1 MEGSEVGMLEAHGT
15 GTSLGDPIEVQA
27 VAEALVAMPV
37 VNASLDGDNVV
48 HHEQVNLG
56 IAVALD
62 WGLIVPVIKQAERL
76 SVDELDAAIIDL
88 GLPEIDGISLIKQI
102 RAKGK
107 EFPVLILTA
116 RGDWQDKV
124 AGLDAGADDYVVKP
138 FQFEEIVARLNALL
152 RRAAGFSKP
161 KLEFGSLTL
170 NISTKRL
177 TVSEQIVDLTA
188 YEYKM
193 LEYLMMHPG
202 QVISKTELTEH
213 LYAQDYD
220 RDSNVLEVFVRRL
233 RQKLDPEQTLKPIE
247 FLP

>member
-1 MEGSEVGMLEAHGT
+1 MRLLIVEDESLLRQQLE
-15 GTSLGDPIEVQA
+15 Q
-27 VAEALVAMPV
+27 
-37 VNASLDGDNVV
+37 
-48 HHEQVNLG
+48 
-56 IAVALD
+56 
-62 WGLIVPVIKQAERL
+62 GLIKQGYVVDGAEDGKNGL
-76 SVDELDAAIIDL
+76 YYATEYDYDAAIIDL
-88 GLPEIDGISLIKQI
+88 GLPEIDGISLIQQI
-102 RAKGK
+102 RANGK
-107 EFPVLILTA
+107 KFPILILTA

-138 FQFEEIVARLNALL
+138 FQLEEIVARLNALL

-161 KLEFGSLTL
+161 KLDFAPLSLD
-170 NISTKRL
+170 ISAKRL
-177 TVSEQIVDLTA
+177 TVDEQIVDLTA

-247 FLP
+247 TVRGQGYRFNLPES